1 MDYSSFCGRQ
11 VDLLTMTNSVVMVE
25 NLIPNML
32 VIYVLIMTEQLP
44 NNACK
49 LIFILSV
56 LDLLT
61 GLFT

>member
-1 MDYSSFCGRQ
+1 MDYPSFCGRQ

-56 LDLLT
+56 LDLMT